1 MKMSKRA
8 VLLSLVMG
16 MLAGV
21 LVIHPLVF
29 SIYLYE
35 EQNNSGSWL
44 AALAHAYKSIF
55 SFQDWKHFLMGVLY
69 GLLGVAFG
77 MRMAAERLKLQVM
90 SELQLRFRILELVRQ
105 GENALVTFKPGLQCG
120 YDQASSHEPREL
132 GLAKC
137 IAGFMNTHG
146 GHLFIGVDDKGN
158 LLGLEQD
165 YLLLRRQEQQSLLWI
180 TPDRQ
185 SPLRVTPDR
194 EAFHQHLRHMVT
206 ALLDSSCL
214 SFLKVDF
221 CEVEGRDICHVLVKQ
236 ARSAVYV
243 HIGDRSHFFVRTG
256 SKTIELDVIETLGY
270 IELLKTKYRF
280 F

>member
-1 MKMSKRA
+1 
-8 VLLSLVMG
+8 

-29 SIYLYE
+29 FIYLYE
-35 EQNNSGSWL
+35 EQNNSGSWF

-55 SFQDWKHFLMGVLY
+55 SFQDWKHFLMGMLY
-69 GLLGVAFG
+69 GLAGVAFG
-77 MRMAAERLKLQVM
+77 LRMAAEKMKLQVM
-90 SELQLRFRILELVRQ
+90 SELQLRFRVLELVRQ
-105 GENALVTFKPGLQCG
+105 GENALVAFKPGLQYG

-165 YLLLRRQEQQSLLWI
+165 YLLLRRQEQQSLLWV

-194 EAFHQHLRHMVT
+194 EAFYQHLRQMVT
-206 ALLDSSCL
+206 ALLDSSYL
-214 SFLKVDF
+214 PFLKVDF
-221 CEVEGRDICHVLVKQ
+221 CEVEGRDICHVLVKP

-243 HIGDRSHFFVRTG
+243 HIGDRSHFFVRAG
-256 SKTIELDVIETLGY
+256 SKTIELDVIETLDY
-270 IELLKTKYRF
+270 IELLKSKYRF

>member
-1 MKMSKRA
+1 MKMSKKA
-8 VLLSLVMG
+8 VLLSLGIG

-35 EQNNSGSWL
+35 EQNNSGSWF

-77 MRMAAERLKLQVM
+77 LRMAAEKMKVQVM

-105 GENALVTFKPGLQCG
+105 GENALVAFKPGLQCG
-120 YDQASSHEPREL
+120 YDQASPHELREL
-132 GLAKC
+132 GIAKC

-158 LLGLEQD
+158 LLGLEKD
-165 YLLLRRQEQQSLLWI
+165 YLILRRQEQQSLLW
-180 TPDRQ
+180 
-185 SPLRVTPDR
+185 VTPDR
-194 EAFHQHLRHMVT
+194 EAFHQHLRQMVT
-206 ALLDSSCL
+206 ALLDQSYL
-214 SFLKVDF
+214 PFLEVDF
-221 CEVEGRDICHVLVKQ
+221 CEVEEGRDICHVLVKP
-236 ARSAVYV
+236 AESAVYV

-256 SKTIELDVIETLGY
+256 STTIELDVIETLDY
-270 IELLKTKYRF
+270 IELLKTRYRLF
-280 F
+280 